1 MLFSKRSL
9 RPDSQSQSYINVI
22 AIIPNRLLT
31 CAKLRVVNFC
41 KLNDLS
47 ITPHGYLNLVSKD
60 FNMFYLPPA
69 TQVIGRM

>member
-31 CAKLRVVNFC
+31 YAKLRVVNFF

-47 ITPHGYLNLVSKD
+47 IIPHGYLNLVSKD
-60 FNMFYLPPA
+60 FNMFYLPPCHSSY
-69 TQVIGRM
+69 R